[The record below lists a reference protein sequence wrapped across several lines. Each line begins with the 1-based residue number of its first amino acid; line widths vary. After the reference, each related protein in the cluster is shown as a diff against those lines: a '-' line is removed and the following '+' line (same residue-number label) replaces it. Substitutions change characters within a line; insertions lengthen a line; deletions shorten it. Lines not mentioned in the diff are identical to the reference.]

1 MANDITWGDPIPS
14 GTGTTTAMLLAR
26 IRDLVGEETADLYD
40 DAAEMLPAL
49 NDGVT
54 ILFSSMDVLLKQT
67 TQALVAG
74 QSAYPLADL
83 GRMVWLKY
91 RTGTTPPYSYT
102 NILPVG
108 SENLEHLLEL
118 TGSEPRYYTTDIVA
132 SSGDTQVVVYPT
144 PATGITG
151 SLHGLY
157 FGVPV
162 ALDTTSSNPTWHVRF
177 HFLPCYWAAAV
188 LLRKDRRPEAAL
200 EMEALFRSGMV
211 EYERWYNSRAP
222 YKGEVIASQ
231 PSPNENFELGTAFPY
246 PDTIG

>member
-1 MANDITWGDPIPS
+1 MA
-14 GTGTTTAMLLAR
+14 TTADLLAR
-26 IRDLVGEETADLYD
+26 VRDLVGEETADLYD

-49 NDGVT
+49 NDGIN

-83 GRMVWLKY
+83 GRMVWLKH
-91 RTGTTPPYSYT
+91 RTGTAPYSYT

-108 SENLEHLLEL
+108 SENLEHLLAL
-118 TGSEPRYYTTDIVA
+118 TGSEPRYYTTEIVSA
-132 SSGDTQVVVYPT
+132 TGATQVVIYPT

-157 FGVPV
+157 FGIPV
-162 ALDTTSSNPTWHVRF
+162 ALDTTSSNPTWHLRF
-177 HFLPCYWAAAV
+177 HFLPCYHAAAV

-200 EMEALFRSGMV
+200 EMEALFLSGMI